1 MLLEQKIKVK
11 WNPRNIN
18 IYTSKGY
25 VFTKIGDEFEVDI
38 KDLSPS
44 SNYFVK
50 VKCDYC
56 GGIFEKQFY
65 ARNNCINK
73 SFIKKDSCSHCSK
86 EKVKEVVIYKY
97 GSVENMSKANEEK
110 RRVTNIKKYGTKN
123 VFANEKIKQK
133 IINTNLKK
141 YGVMYSQQNKNIRT
155 KTEESCLK
163 KYGVKNYVELFRGR
177 FIKEN
182 SPCWKGGAKVS
193 RVERATYEYSDW
205 RKKVFEKDLY
215 TCQKCGAK
223 NCVGS
228 SNVILNAHHIR
239 NWKDNPDVRYDINN
253 GVTLCEDCH
262 NRFHSIYTKRNN
274 TQEQIENFLLDKKL
288 C

>member
-1 MLLEQKIKVK
+1 
-11 WNPRNIN
+11 
-18 IYTSKGY
+18 
-25 VFTKIGDEFEVDI
+25 
-38 KDLSPS
+38 
-44 SNYFVK
+44 
-50 VKCDYC
+50 
-56 GGIFEKQFY
+56 
-65 ARNNCINK
+65 
-73 SFIKKDSCSHCSK
+73 
-86 EKVKEVVIYKY
+86 
-97 GSVENMSKANEEK
+97 MSKANEEK

-163 KYGVKNYVELFRGR
+163 KYDVKNYVELFRGR